1 MASAKR
7 FSFITKYFVVM
18 MAMAIV
24 PNDIMSSLVDANDS
38 PIIAFEEGKDVKERM
53 PEGRQLCITM
63 IEVVNR
69 IIIKIDEAFRKL
81 KHFLHEILSYRM

>member
-24 PNDIMSSLVDANDS
+24 PNDSMRSLVDANDS
-38 PIIAFEEGKDVKERM
+38 PIIASFQEGKDAKERM
-53 PEGRQLCITM
+53 PKGM
-63 IEVVNR
+63 
-69 IIIKIDEAFRKL
+69 
-81 KHFLHEILSYRM
+81 